1 MMKFLGTSFVL
12 AGAALLA
19 GCAGDGELPEQ
30 PEQQSASGFTE
41 APQTLTTKTTALP
54 LQSDS
59 NGLRSAVDAER
70 DIAFVGGVTKVS
82 ALRLAT
88 RQHLWQLTLE
98 GGVDQLFFDTE
109 GRRLYVSTASTLYV
123 VEPMTG
129 AVLHSTELSSPV
141 VAITYLSAKTASAQG
156 QLIIG
161 QRANSSEWLLSAF
174 NPDTLAAVAST
185 TLPAIEYDAK
195 LQITAGA
202 GLIWTMNYQGPRL
215 YTIRPYLLMGDVI
228 YPIDNHQVVDS
239 LRDTGLM
246 ISPDGEW
253 LITGGNNLL
262 STALDSEAQEYFE
275 WSSRGFDHFS
285 PTVTGGGMFTGPG
298 FELIVRDDISPN
310 TDTTERKIPFFNS
323 FSVSQT
329 LSTVSGIYALGHHDE
344 LGKALQ
350 WVTSNRAAN
359 SPNATP
365 VSLSASQTFIPFDG
379 VDSHQQSDFY
389 LSAVFAA
396 GNGLA
401 TVQPVCYEPCTYA
414 KTLEIPLLDEAQQA
428 YIDIHQLTDG
438 PISGV
443 IVTASGDVQMGEAEW
458 SLNIPSACPS
468 GAQITGDINSDDLL
482 GIGYQDVP
490 CETVISNDPEI
501 NSIRICAPDPTT
513 SFGDQFTGSVE
524 ATNIDTF
531 IGSCNDEER
540 SYNFSG
546 HMCAVETVDCQTQL
560 QLFELSCFGS
570 VFIDGSYDEE
580 AGGRSL
586 PIIELINNATS
597 SSSSSA
603 PIFGEIGQETGSS
616 SSESQPNDITGTI
629 TVHPDFLDDLSFQPS
644 KTTCF

>member
-19 GCAGDGELPEQ
+19 GCAGDGEQ

-59 NGLRSAVDAER
+59 SSLRSAVDAER
-70 DIAFVGGVTKVS
+70 DLAFVGGVTKVS

-88 RQHLWQLTLE
+88 RQHLWQLTLD
-98 GGVDQLFFDTE
+98 GDVDQLFFDSE

-129 AVLHSTELSSPV
+129 AVLHSAALSSPA
-141 VAITYLSAKTASAQG
+141 VAITYLPAKTASAQG

-161 QRANSSEWLLSAF
+161 QRANSSEWLLSAL

-185 TLPAIEYDAK
+185 TLPAIDYDAK

-202 GLIWTMNYQGPRL
+202 GLIWTMSYQGPRL

-401 TVQPVCYEPCTYA
+401 AVQPVCYEPCTYA

-458 SLNIPSACPS
+458 SFNIPSACPG
-468 GAQITGDINSDDLL
+468 GAQITGDVYSDSSIELALVGENSTACPDSWLNENGEIAITDCEPDFSEYPM
-482 GIGYQDVP
+482 GNQITGDVAGGNIDIHV
-490 CETVISNDPEI
+490 CKEEDRTFGVFGA
-501 NSIRICAPDPTT
+501 ICADDAADCE
-513 SFGDQFTGSVE
+513 DQLELGSLNCG
-524 ATNIDTF
+524 ASIL
-531 IGSCNDEER
+531 I
-540 SYNFSG
+540 
-546 HMCAVETVDCQTQL
+546 VET
-560 QLFELSCFGS
+560 SGGS
-570 VFIDGSYDEE
+570 QNV
-580 AGGRSL
+580 L
-586 PIIELINNATS
+586 NN
-597 SSSSSA
+597 
-603 PIFGEIGQETGSS
+603 IFL
-616 SSESQPNDITGTI
+616 GT
-629 TVHPDFLDDLSFQPS
+629 TNVHPDYIDDLNSQPS